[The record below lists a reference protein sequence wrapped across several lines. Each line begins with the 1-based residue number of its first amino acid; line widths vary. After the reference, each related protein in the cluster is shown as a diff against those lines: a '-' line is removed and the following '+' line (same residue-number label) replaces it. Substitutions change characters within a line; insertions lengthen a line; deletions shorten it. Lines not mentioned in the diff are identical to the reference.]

1 MDEGPSDQSHKEI
14 IAIFQDRVTNI
25 RDLKRY
31 QWQAAYYAVALMGA
45 LVAIAHWSESSLGL
59 RLLLV
64 IGCGITAWLWQV
76 IDASLREGLERQR
89 EDQQIPGQSRTPAS
103 AGSERCALRHHEP
116 RECSRQQR
124 ATLASRLQAARP
136 ARNAQFHPLR

>member
-1 MDEGPSDQSHKEI
+1 
-14 IAIFQDRVTNI
+14 VTNI

-64 IGCGITAWLWQV
+64 IGCGITAWLRQV

-89 EDQQIPGQSRTPAS
+89 EGVEKIYSAFSSVAREIAPTTPADRDAMPRTLFSIVVAFAVS
-103 AGSERCALRHHEP
+103 AS
-116 RECSRQQR
+116 
-124 ATLASRLQAARP
+124 LAILFFA
-136 ARNAQFHPLR
+136 